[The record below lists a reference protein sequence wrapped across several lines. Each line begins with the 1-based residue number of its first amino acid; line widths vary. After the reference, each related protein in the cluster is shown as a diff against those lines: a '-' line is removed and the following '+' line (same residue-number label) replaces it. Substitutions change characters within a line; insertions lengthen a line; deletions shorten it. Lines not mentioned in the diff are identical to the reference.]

1 MFDNGE
7 IECCDSFGKHVMTSS
22 SFKGWYETSVQM
34 VDFELLISVQVHTT
48 PCCTSV
54 QEGSVC
60 PAIDLYG
67 EDCSCIIANGGGV
80 DFINMGIGFSVLVVV
95 TGVITWFEVI

>member
-1 MFDNGE
+1 MFVNGE
-7 IECCDSFGKHVMTSS
+7 IKCCDSFGKHVMTSS
-22 SFKGWYETSVQM
+22 SFKGLHETSVQM

-48 PCCTSV
+48 PFCTSI
-54 QEGSVC
+54 QEGSDC

-80 DFINMGIGFSVLVVV
+80 DFMNMGISFSVLVVV
-95 TGVITWFEVI
+95 TGIITWFEVI